1 MFSRRIQQ
9 NARQFV
15 AWIVRPLARLGITPN
30 MVTFVGL
37 LLSIVTAFV
46 IASGSVVA
54 GGVLVLFAGIFD
66 MFDGAMARVRNAAT
80 TFGAFLDSTLDRY
93 SESIILGGL
102 LFYVLQR
109 PALHEALWP
118 WANEQQ
124 WMIVLIFVAAVG
136 SLMVSYAKA
145 RAEGLGL
152 ECKTGLLARPER
164 VVILALGLLTGTI
177 IWALMLLAVLSHVTA
192 VERIAHV
199 WRVANQPIADPAS
212 FPGGLQQPH
221 SSGLP
226 ARSKEGA
233 EQFSASGLASEPDG
247 SAPDRHSSLETDDFR
262 DASVETVSTSL
273 PPLTGSIQ
281 QD

>member
-93 SESIILGGL
+93 SESIILLGL
-102 LFYVLQR
+102 LCYVLQR
-109 PALHEALWP
+109 PDLHDAFWP
-118 WANEQQ
+118 AQHEQ
-124 WMIVLIFVAAVG
+124 
-136 SLMVSYAKA
+136 
-145 RAEGLGL
+145 
-152 ECKTGLLARPER
+152 T
-164 VVILALGLLTGTI
+164 
-177 IWALMLLAVLSHVTA
+177 
-192 VERIAHV
+192 
-199 WRVANQPIADPAS
+199 
-212 FPGGLQQPH
+212 
-221 SSGLP
+221 
-226 ARSKEGA
+226 
-233 EQFSASGLASEPDG
+233 
-247 SAPDRHSSLETDDFR
+247 
-262 DASVETVSTSL
+262 
-273 PPLTGSIQ
+273 
-281 QD
+281 

>member
-9 NARQFV
+9 KARQFV

-37 LLSIVTAFV
+37 LLSIVTALV
-46 IASGSVVA
+46 IASGSIVA
-54 GGVLVLFAGIFD
+54 GGALVLFAGIFD

-102 LFYVLQR
+102 LFYALQR
-109 PALHEALWP
+109 PTLHEALWP

-124 WMIVLIFVAAVG
+124 WMIVLLFVAAIG

-164 VVILALGLLTGTI
+164 VVILAIGLLTGTT

-192 VERIAHV
+192 TERIVHV
-199 WRVANQPIADPAS
+199 WRAASQPAKSEIA
-212 FPGGLQQPH
+212 GQKG
-221 SSGLP
+221 
-226 ARSKEGA
+226 
-233 EQFSASGLASEPDG
+233 ASGLAPETDG
-247 SAPDRHSSLETDDFR
+247 DVPDRLASINADEFR
-262 DASVETVSTSL
+262 DASVKTVSTSL
-273 PPLTGSIQ
+273 PPLTGSVQ
-281 QD
+281 HD

>member
-9 NARQFV
+9 KARQFV

-37 LLSIVTAFV
+37 LLSIVTALV
-46 IASGSVVA
+46 IASGSIVA
-54 GGVLVLFAGIFD
+54 GGALVLFAGIFD

-109 PALHEALWP
+109 PTLHEALWP

-124 WMIVLIFVAAVG
+124 WMIILLFVAAIG

-164 VVILALGLLTGTI
+164 VVILAIGLLTGTT
-177 IWALMLLAVLSHVTA
+177 IWALTLLAVLSHVTA
-192 VERIAHV
+192 VERIIHV
-199 WRVANQPIADPAS
+199 WRAANQP
-212 FPGGLQQPH
+212 
-221 SSGLP
+221 
-226 ARSKEGA
+226 A
-233 EQFSASGLASEPDG
+233 ESEAAGQRVASGLAPETDG
-247 SAPDRHSSLETDDFR
+247 NVPDRLTSIDTDEFK
-262 DASVETVSTSL
+262 DASVKTVSTSL

-281 QD
+281 HD